1 MALVAGST
9 EAYFFGLH
17 HLYGVPTYQLA
28 FWEGRLALLSTQAV
42 PAGFLDEDQIDLRS
56 PLDHFD
62 GCPKAFLEVLVSF

>member
-42 PAGFLDEDQIDLRS
+42 PAGFLDEVQMDLRP